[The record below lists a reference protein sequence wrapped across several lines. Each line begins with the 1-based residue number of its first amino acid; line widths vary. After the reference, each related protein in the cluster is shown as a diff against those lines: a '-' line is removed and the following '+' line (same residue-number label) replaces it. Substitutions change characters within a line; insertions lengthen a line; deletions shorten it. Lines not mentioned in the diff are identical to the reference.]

1 MNTAMIKVIKA
12 GIQTSVQDLGR
23 NGHRHFGVCQ
33 SGALDVQALKIANSL
48 LGNDEDFAGLE
59 VAAGPLELEFQQP
72 CWIALTG
79 ADFNAKIMQYHNG
92 DSSTEGTCAYSGWSY
107 QIQAGQRLLLK
118 GNANGGR
125 AYIAF
130 RGGLDIDLILDSRAT
145 DIAAQFGG
153 HQGRCL
159 INGDCLNILATKT
172 PIDLNQLNS
181 IGARQQTPEHSIRA
195 LPGPH
200 SNLFSATEK
209 KRFWHADW
217 QLSPASNR
225 MGCRLI
231 GPDIQVKDEEQN
243 LGFMQ
248 TRRPSTLASHGVI
261 PGTVQLP
268 SSGQA
273 IVLLADGQ
281 TTGGYPIIAN
291 VIQADLWRIAQ
302 LSRKVMFR
310 FDEVSIAEAI
320 DALTNQQQELYRLQ
334 QAIAFKLKSQK

>member
-1 MNTAMIKVIKA
+1 MIKVIKA

-23 NGHRHFGVCQ
+23 SGHRHFGVCQ
-33 SGALDVQALKIANSL
+33 SGALDTQALKIANSL
-48 LGNDEDFAGLE
+48 LGNAEDLAGLE
-59 VAAGPLELEFQQP
+59 VAAGPLELAFQQP
-72 CWIALTG
+72 CWIALSG
-79 ADFNAKIMQYHNG
+79 NDFNAQIIQQNST
-92 DSSTEGTCAYSGWSY
+92 DSTAEGTCIYSGWSY
-107 QIQAGQRLLLK
+107 QLKAGQRLLLK
-118 GNANGGR
+118 GNPNGGR

-130 RGGLDIDLILDSRAT
+130 RGGLDIDLVLDSRAT

-159 INGDCLNILATKT
+159 INGDCLNIITT
-172 PIDLNQLNS
+172 ETSIDLNKLNS
-181 IGARQQTPEHSIRA
+181 IGARQQTPGHSIRA

-200 SNLFSATEK
+200 SYLFSVTEK

-217 QLSPASNR
+217 QLSAACNR

-231 GPDIQVKDEEQN
+231 GPDIQIKGEEQN
-243 LGFMQ
+243 LGFIQ
-248 TRRPSTLASHGVI
+248 TRRPGTLASHGVI

-268 SSGQA
+268 ASGQA

-302 LSRKVMFR
+302 LGRKVMFR
-310 FDEVSIAEAI
+310 FHEVSITEAI
-320 DALTNQQQELYRLQ
+320 DALTSQQQELYRLQ
-334 QAIAFKLKSQK
+334 QAIAFKLKSQQ